1 VDTGLIERESTAL
14 GLYPH
19 SIDLP
24 AAARAAE
31 FLIAREQE
39 RIGKCARKRSNEKSS
54 PWNAHDAFGL
64 SSPRESSYT
73 LDVGGKRLTARV
85 RFDAKGAHA
94 TIDGAKAVE
103 CLVIPAGE
111 GAIAWHKGRQTVVAF
126 ADAATADHSMQS
138 DGVVLAPMHGK
149 VLAVH
154 VAAGARVKKGEAL
167 AVIEA
172 MKMEHALLAPMDGE
186 VAEIAVAAGD
196 QVRERAKIAV
206 IREKEE
212 VKA

>member
-1 VDTGLIERESTAL
+1 
-14 GLYPH
+14 
-19 SIDLP
+19 
-24 AAARAAE
+24 AARAAE

-39 RIGKCARKRSNEKSS
+39 RIGKRARKRSNEKTS
-54 PWNAHDAFGL
+54 PWNSHDAFGL
-64 SSPRESSYT
+64 NSPRETSYA
-73 LDVGGKRLTARV
+73 LDIGGKRLIARM

-94 TIDGAKAVE
+94 TIAGVKAAD
-103 CLVIPAGE
+103 CLVISAGE
-111 GAIAWHKGRQTVVAF
+111 SAIAWHKGRQTIVAF
-126 ADAATADHSMQS
+126 ADDAAADHPAQS

-149 VLAVH
+149 VLAIH
-154 VAAGARVKKGEAL
+154 VAPGARVKKGETL

-206 IREKEE
+206 IREMEE